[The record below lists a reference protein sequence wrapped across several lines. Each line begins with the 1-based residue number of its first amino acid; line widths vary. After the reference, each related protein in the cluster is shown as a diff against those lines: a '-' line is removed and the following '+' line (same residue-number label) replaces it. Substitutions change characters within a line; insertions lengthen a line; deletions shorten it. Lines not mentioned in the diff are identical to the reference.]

1 MDLKRFAYETLRR
14 ARGGSLMKAVNDQM
28 DDIGSAVRMD
38 PIDQLDDFVA
48 FVGHVH
54 RELQHLYGPAADD
67 FLRFLNRT
75 ASTAFVD
82 GTGCRDIPETMD
94 AYEERSDGTDAL
106 LFNRDFI
113 HKPTREKA
121 IDLVR
126 NVNDSVQDI
135 VKNAAMNPAERTVDF
150 IVIVDELRKMG
161 HPQVARCLVDLRDEA
176 VSGLVG
182 RGSETRRAFI
192 GRFGSMVE
200 EYVNEFGD
208 ASILSMIGRMN
219 DNFLRH
225 YVQDAVARETLVAAL
240 KLYVEFMTDVGVMSD
255 VLVGDLSE
263 RNMSLLIKSII
274 DLATRSYDN
283 ALESD
288 DPKPKLDAL
297 DVVESSPL
305 VDKILEVLRSGE
317 YA

>member
-1 MDLKRFAYETLRR
+1 
-14 ARGGSLMKAVNDQM
+14 
-28 DDIGSAVRMD
+28 
-38 PIDQLDDFVA
+38 
-48 FVGHVH
+48 
-54 RELQHLYGPAADD
+54 
-67 FLRFLNRT
+67 
-75 ASTAFVD
+75 
-82 GTGCRDIPETMD
+82 MD

-121 IDLVR
+121 IELVR

-182 RGSETRRAFI
+182 RGSETRRVFI

-219 DNFLRH
+219 DNFLRP